1 MIQRFA
7 NFGDGDVPQK
17 GIFDSRVILSLF
29 GGKSKTRKDS
39 EEEIV
44 DAWSLNFHVWK
55 LVDIKPFPLLGIKM
69 IKEESG

>member
-1 MIQRFA
+1 VEIA
-7 NFGDGDVPQK
+7 KPE
-17 GIFDSRVILSLF
+17 
-29 GGKSKTRKDS
+29 KDS

-55 LVDIKPFPLLGIKM
+55 LVGIKPFPLLGIKM